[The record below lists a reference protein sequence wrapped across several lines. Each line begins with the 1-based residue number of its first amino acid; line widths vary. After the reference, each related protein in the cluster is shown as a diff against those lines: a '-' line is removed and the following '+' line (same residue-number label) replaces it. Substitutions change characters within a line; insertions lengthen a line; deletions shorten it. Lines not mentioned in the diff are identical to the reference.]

1 MSSSVKS
8 DINKAQILR
17 KVDRAWEAVRP
28 VVAETILADC
38 NTYCRFDEGTL
49 ADSGHVEDAGACI
62 VYDTPNAKK
71 VSYTGTPRTHRNPN
85 AKLMWCEHAKKTHKR
100 KWTLRTQKLMGAKL

>member
-1 MSSSVKS
+1 MSSSVKI

-17 KVDRAWEAVRP
+17 KAERAWEAARP

-49 ADSGHVEDAGACI
+49 VDSGHIEDGGARI
-62 VYDTPNAKK
+62 VYDTPYAKK
-71 VSYTGTPRTHRNPN
+71 VYYTGTPRTHRNPN

-100 KWTLRTQKLMGAKL
+100 EWTLRTQKLMGAKI